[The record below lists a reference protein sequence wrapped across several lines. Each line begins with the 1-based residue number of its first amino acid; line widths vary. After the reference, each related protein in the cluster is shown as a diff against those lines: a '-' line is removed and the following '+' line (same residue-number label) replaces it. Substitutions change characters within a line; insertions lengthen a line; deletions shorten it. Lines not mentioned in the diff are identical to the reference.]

1 MTILQ
6 VTYQPNK
13 TQNTIRPDSIYSR
26 CKQIGVF
33 SLLAVSDFFYRPTE
47 AKADLT
53 NVSVYVNPWQART
66 DPVCPNLYLETD
78 SPSVEPEDELRSFVD
93 WRENRWGSYCYTIVE
108 PSFSEVM
115 NLTKEK
121 DPAPR
126 FCTPE
131 DLAEYKMNKK
141 FKLLFAPP
149 KPDTFTLVD
158 YSSPYSAR
166 TSCEYDAAEVESFEK
181 RVHDGLANE
190 GWRLKMFEAGS
201 SSNTYLVEGPEKE
214 DGSRDKIALFKPAD
228 EGLGGVAG
236 KFGHAVNV
244 TSAEDMHFKHINL
257 GFTVEKQ
264 NLLAQFDYGDF
275 ACIPKGI
282 GTEIDGKYGWLQKWE
297 SNTTPLKEK
306 SSIENPFEIV
316 PLNEFQKIALLDFAF
331 GNPDRHAGNLLIRQ
345 EINGETHLVP
355 IDWDLILSG
364 PFPVPT
370 LSDHERSR
378 EPLTAENIA
387 YLKSLDAE
395 SVAKAIREAGLPR
408 ESALAV
414 KLQILTLKYIALKA
428 SLSEVYAFATPEV
441 ISYYPPK
448 MKSTYIEIFF
458 QASTE
463 AKSKLSQTDLYDYL
477 KGENIR
483 KALYVGDEV
492 SADEAAWYQTY
503 QKTSEERIVTLL
515 ENHVTDLFVKGLEEG
530 ICEQLMI
537 QGSYQENPAQYV
549 SFPEDWMPPQARP
562 VPVPNEPISVET
574 LKERKLQRPWGS
586 FCRVQEPSFSEVMD
600 LSKKTPRLSVCTAGD
615 EE

>member
-1 MTILQ
+1 M
-6 VTYQPNK
+6 
-13 TQNTIRPDSIYSR
+13 
-26 CKQIGVF
+26 
-33 SLLAVSDFFYRPTE
+33 LAVSDFFYRPTE

-78 SPSVEPEDELRSFVD
+78 SPFVEPEDKLRSFVD
-93 WRENRWGSYCYTIVE
+93 WRENLWGSYCYTIVE

-115 NLTKEK
+115 NFTEEK
-121 DPAPR
+121 KPTPR

-131 DLAEYKMNKK
+131 DLAEYKMIKII
-141 FKLLFAPP
+141 KLFFTPP
-149 KPDTFTLVD
+149 KPETFTLVD
-158 YSSPYSAR
+158 YSSPYGPRA
-166 TSCEYDAAEVESFEK
+166 SCEYDAAEVESFEK

-228 EGLGGVAG
+228 EGLGNVDN
-236 KFGHAVNV
+236 KFGHTVNV
-244 TSAEDMHFKHINL
+244 TSSEDMHFKHINL

-264 NLLAQFDYGDF
+264 NLLAQFDYGNF

-364 PFPVPT
+364 PFPVGKPT
-370 LSDHERSR
+370 LSAHERSR

-408 ESALAV
+408 ECALAV

-428 SLSEVYAFATPEV
+428 SLSEVYAFTTPEV

-448 MKSTYIEIFF
+448 IKSTYIEIFF

-492 SADEAAWYQTY
+492 TADEAAWYQTY

-530 ICEQLMI
+530 VCEQQMI
-537 QGSYQENPAQYV
+537 QGSYEDNPAQYL
-549 SFPEDWMPPQARP
+549 SYPEDWMPPQARP
-562 VPVPNEPISVET
+562 VPVTDEPEPVTDKPLAFGMDE
-574 LKERKLQRPWGS
+574 EQKLQRSWS
-586 FCRVQEPSFSEVMD
+586 SSCDNTKPSFSEVIN
-600 LSKKTPRLSVCTAGD
+600 LSKKDPLLSVCTAGD